1 MNNQDNINNQIN
13 ENKQDDTLTEVSAND
28 SIALQ
33 EILSKAVTDEDF
45 KQKLINNPDEILNEY
60 NVSEISRIML
70 KSLTEDDYNKLT
82 PENIEESF
90 SADSAIYTPDFDD
103 NIEVEFA
110 DESEI

>member
-33 EILSKAVTDEDF
+33 EILSKAVTDENF

-82 PENIEESF
+82 PENIEEYF

>member
-82 PENIEESF
+82 PENIEEYF